1 MTHAVSYKTCK
12 NGLVL
17 HHIAEFG
24 DTGMVHTDCKC
35 LSIQDSFYVNMTV
48 SCVCTCVCVFI
59 NIYKLDV
66 LDGVST
72 VTPVCLLSLKLI

>member
-1 MTHAVSYKTCK
+1 MAHAVSYNTCK

-24 DTGMVHTDCKC
+24 DTGMDCKC
-35 LSIQDSFYVNMTV
+35 LLIQDSFYVNRAV
-48 SCVCTCVCVFI
+48 ACVVCVFI
-59 NIYKLDV
+59 DIYI

-72 VTPVCLLSLKLI
+72 ITHVCLLSLKLI